1 MSKTWIDLTD
11 LSHWK
16 GHMTGIQRVVYNLA
30 EHYHKNGTGVFFM
43 FDPKNGFYEVDFESV
58 LPKAEA
64 PLKAKS
70 NKLTPRR
77 AVSGLYVRNAHLVKR
92 SAKFAYRNSPSKVQ
106 QITKQKYIE
115 FKYRQEP
122 TIIPSVPHPFR
133 EGDVVLLAG
142 ASWHKASI
150 IINLGVLKYTY
161 DLKIVHVI
169 YDMIPEIA
177 PQFFGQGFGDVYIKH
192 MFNVFSISDHLL
204 AISKNTKRDS
214 EAFQKRM
221 LLPKTEVS
229 VFRLGD
235 NPTHSAAT
243 ESPDDRIEAGNY
255 VLAVGT
261 LEIRKNYLMLYYVWK
276 KAALLGIKLPKLVIV
291 GQPGWLSSDSM
302 YLMQFDPITRD
313 SIVILS
319 NASDSQVAWLYKNS
333 KFSVYPSWYE
343 GWGLPI
349 AESLNYGKFCIS
361 SNTSSMTEI
370 AGDLIAYFD
379 PFDTVGCLEL
389 INDYSNNPELL
400 EKAER
405 RIKKEYKKMSWSRAY
420 EDSSK
425 VTQRLREL
433 N

>member
-1 MSKTWIDLTD
+1 MSKCWIDLTD

-30 EHYHKNGTGVFFM
+30 EHYHKNDTAAFFM
-43 FDPKNGFYEVDFESV
+43 FDPKIGFYEVSFESV
-58 LPKAEA
+58 LPKVDAQV
-64 PLKAKS
+64 KAKPS
-70 NKLTPRR
+70 KRIARR
-77 AVSGLYVRNAHLVKR
+77 VVRGLYVRNAHFVKR
-92 SAKFAYRNSPSKVQ
+92 SVKFAYRNSPSKLQ
-106 QITKQKYIE
+106 QVTKQKYIE
-115 FKYRQEP
+115 FKHRQEP
-122 TIIPSVPHPFR
+122 MIIASVQHPFQK
-133 EGDVVLLAG
+133 GDVVLLAG

-150 IINLGVLKYTY
+150 IMNLGVLKESLG
-161 DLKIVHVI
+161 LKIVHVV
-169 YDMIPEIA
+169 YDMIPEIS

-204 AISKNTKRDS
+204 AISENTKRDS
-214 EAFQKRM
+214 EAFQDRM
-221 LLPKTEVS
+221 LLPKAEVS

-235 NPTHSAAT
+235 NPTHSAVT

-276 KAALLGIKLPKLVIV
+276 KAALLGKKLPKLVIV

-302 YLMQFDPITRD
+302 YLMQFDPVTRD
-313 SIVILS
+313 SIIVLS

-370 AGDLIAYFD
+370 AGNLIEYFD
-379 PFDTVGCLEL
+379 PFDTLGCLEL
-389 INDYSNNPELL
+389 IEKYSNNPELL
-400 EKAER
+400 TKAEH
-405 RIKKEYKKMSWSRAY
+405 RIEKEYKKVSWSRSY
-420 EDSSK
+420 EDCSK
-425 VTQRLREL
+425 VTQRFL
-433 N
+433 